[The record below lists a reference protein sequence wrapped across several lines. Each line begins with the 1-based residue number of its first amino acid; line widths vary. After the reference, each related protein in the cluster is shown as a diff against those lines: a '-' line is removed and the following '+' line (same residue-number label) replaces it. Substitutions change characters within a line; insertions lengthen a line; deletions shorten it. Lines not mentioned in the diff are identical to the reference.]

1 MNKLPDKEID
11 TIIAKHKH
19 GRDIAFAID
28 FHTWINGLAR
38 GNNMKQIS
46 NHPNYNTFIK
56 IENTHIEEIKHA
68 TLATK
73 YLDSQIERSHDFY
86 LDKDIHIVLKN
97 GQSPVQYA
105 ARLYQKQKNKK
116 KRLNQNFLNQ
126 K

>member
-28 FHTWINGLAR
+28 FHTWMNSLPR

-56 IENTHIEEIKHA
+56 IENTHLEDVKHA

-86 LDKDIHIVLKN
+86 LDRD
-97 GQSPVQYA
+97 A
-105 ARLYQKQKNKK
+105 AMQLALELIEKYDLPLTVNTQKQ
-116 KRLNQNFLNQ
+116 
-126 K
+126 